1 MIKGIKKA
9 PTVED
14 SPTRIKK
21 EIHEQL
27 ANQYILRYFV
37 VWNAIIETFSLTY
50 FCNYLARNKVEEV
63 FHVIFAL
70 FNSDYLVLKI
80 PPIV

>member
-27 ANQYILRYFV
+27 ANQYILRYF
-37 VWNAIIETFSLTY
+37 FM
-50 FCNYLARNKVEEV
+50 
-63 FHVIFAL
+63 
-70 FNSDYLVLKI
+70 
-80 PPIV
+80 